1 MPSLNL
7 TAQLHALRSKP
18 IGYRWSSSVV
28 MADRRITVSSDDQ
41 ALFADFFTMFGAAP
55 PVAGSSNERADMQLD
70 VVSAGGG
77 DYGWFRLS
85 GDDTLPLDGGEF
97 RFATSL
103 AQGTFETIDGAE
115 PGWTCVAVRGG
126 ATPAFA
132 FRDRDCLFAL
142 TGNWRAGLMW
152 FLFWRLLR
160 LRDDAIFFHA
170 SAMGIGG
177 KGTIFVGPSGGGKST
192 TALSLAA
199 RGHMLLS
206 DEVAGYLPATG
217 KIVPF
222 RRPVGIKPGPRCDAV
237 NRALQPEHDA
247 RIRDEGFVRFDV
259 NTLFPVSDPYPVP
272 LDNIVF
278 LRGFADRPMLKRI
291 TPGRGEIAELQPLM
305 GSFLNAAHG
314 RRVFDLTRLLG
325 RAKVYE
331 LKLGGPDE
339 TADYLEHVIA

>member
-1 MPSLNL
+1 MPSPIL
-7 TAQLHALRSKP
+7 TPQLHALQASP
-18 IGYRWSSSVV
+18 NGYRWSSSVV
-28 MADRRITVSSDDQ
+28 MADRRITVSSNDEG
-41 ALFADFFTMFGAAP
+41 LFADFFTMFGAAP
-55 PVAGSSNERADMQLD
+55 PVPGTLDDRADMRLD
-70 VVSAGGG
+70 IVAGEG

-85 GDDTLPLDGGEF
+85 GDDALPLDGHEF

-103 AQGTFETIDGAE
+103 EQGTFEAIDYDPE
-115 PGWTCVAVRGG
+115 WTCVAVRGE
-126 ATPAFA
+126 TRPAFA
-132 FRDRDCLFAL
+132 FRGRDCLFAL
-142 TGNWRAGLMW
+142 TPNWRAGLMW

-170 SAMGIGG
+170 SAMGIDG
-177 KGTIFVGPSGGGKST
+177 KGTLFIGPSGGGKST

-217 KIVPF
+217 NIVPF

-237 NRALQPEHDA
+237 NAALRPEHDA

-259 NTLFPVSDPYPVP
+259 NTLFPVADPAPVP

-278 LRGFADRPMLKRI
+278 LRGFGDRPDLRRV

-305 GSFLNAAHG
+305 GSFLNAQHG
-314 RRVFDLTRLLG
+314 RRVFELTRLL
-325 RAKVYE
+325 ATANTYE

-339 TADYLEHVIA
+339 TADYLERAIA